1 MQFFAG
7 CLQITSLSPAEIDEF
22 GHAECELAY
31 LTQGFGYWLCTVQA
45 VSMGLW
51 PKRCISRYLVSWC
64 YFGPQLFG
72 NRRNHLPM
80 KMNNEQGAE
89 KKMGTTRKQMC
100 GCVPLQFHR
109 VLRPARY
116 FGLLRR
122 PTLQCGFSNILITYF
137 AHASASLPPQSKQTP
152 PLVFGQKAAA
162 RRSPCW
168 LLATCGDALHHVPS
182 RRLHT
187 TALFAQTPAQSLAPS
202 GRSLRTASSCSASA
216 DSLHHVPSRTQST
229 TASCVHRPPSRRS
242 ALSGRSPR
250 TWV

>member
-1 MQFFAG
+1 MVECALDHSLVVEIACNTEEACGNQANGPSWSLFQQAMQFFAG

-100 GCVPLQFHR
+100 GCVPLQCA
-109 VLRPARY
+109 LRP
-116 FGLLRR
+116 
-122 PTLQCGFSNILITYF
+122 
-137 AHASASLPPQSKQTP
+137 
-152 PLVFGQKAAA
+152 
-162 RRSPCW
+162 
-168 LLATCGDALHHVPS
+168 
-182 RRLHT
+182 
-187 TALFAQTPAQSLAPS
+187 
-202 GRSLRTASSCSASA
+202 
-216 DSLHHVPSRTQST
+216 
-229 TASCVHRPPSRRS
+229 
-242 ALSGRSPR
+242 
-250 TWV
+250 